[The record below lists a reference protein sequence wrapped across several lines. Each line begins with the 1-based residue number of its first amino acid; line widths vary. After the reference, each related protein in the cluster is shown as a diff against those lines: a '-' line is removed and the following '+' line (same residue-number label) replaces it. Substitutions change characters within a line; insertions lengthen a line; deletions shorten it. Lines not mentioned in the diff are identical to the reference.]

1 MSETGPS
8 DGELVV
14 RAQRGDSAAFAGLLS
29 RYQDRIYNVCFR
41 MCANHADAAD
51 LTQSTFLKALEALRQ
66 FKAESNFYTWLFRIA
81 VNATI
86 SQRRSQ
92 RRRAAASLDAESQ
105 DGSVREIPGTSD
117 GAQQRAERRE
127 LFARLEAALARLDDE
142 LRIPVVLRDVE
153 DMDYAQIADLLAI
166 PVGTVKSR
174 IHRGRTLL
182 HEMVG
187 GEGPRTDTTGG
198 AAAAAGAARA
208 AAATRDPR
216 RN

>member
-8 DGELVV
+8 DGELVI
-14 RAQRGDSAAFAGLLS
+14 RAQRGDADAFAGLLC

-86 SQRRSQ
+86 SQRRAQ
-92 RRRAAASLDAESQ
+92 RRRAAASLDVESA
-105 DGSVREIPGTSD
+105 DGTVREIAATGD
-117 GAQQRAERRE
+117 GAGQRAERRE
-127 LFARLEAALARLDDE
+127 LFARLEAALARLDDD

-153 DMDYAQIADLLAI
+153 DMDYAQIADLLSI

-174 IHRGRTLL
+174 IHRGRMLL
-182 HEMVG
+182 HEMVSG
-187 GEGPRTDTTGG
+187 GGSRTD
-198 AAAAAGAARA
+198 AAGGGVASSETARA
-208 AAATRDPR
+208 AAAARDPR